1 MKKSITWA
9 DLFYVLSKKA
19 SDISV
24 VGIFDWQ
31 EEIIIYDTN
40 TGKEYS
46 IALVEAIGDES
57 LTITINTE
65 QPIEANYNGS

>member
-19 SDISV
+19 NDISNIGV
-24 VGIFDWQ
+24 FNWQ

-40 TGKEYS
+40 SGEEYPV
-46 IALVEAIGDES
+46 ALVEAIGDQS
-57 LTITINTE
+57 LTITINSSE
-65 QPIEANYNGS
+65 PIGATNNGS